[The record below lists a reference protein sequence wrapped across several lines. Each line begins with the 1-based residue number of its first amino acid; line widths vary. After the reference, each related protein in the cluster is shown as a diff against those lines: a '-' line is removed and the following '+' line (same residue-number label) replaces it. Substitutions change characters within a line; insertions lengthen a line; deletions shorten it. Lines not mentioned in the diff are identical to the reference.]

1 MDAVVIKAASNFG
14 KGGFYVSLVG
24 KNIDA
29 FCSRCGFML
38 THIVLYEVGGVV
50 RGVKC
55 KTCKTEHR
63 YRGPT
68 PEKKRLA
75 PAVRRNGSGAEA
87 PRPKAV
93 RPADERQWEAK
104 NAAMS
109 PDAVVW
115 DYKWTERYE
124 KGDVLAHPRFGRG
137 FIESVTKDEMEV
149 LFREGRK
156 RMAMN
161 RPEVTP

>member
-1 MDAVVIKAASNFG
+1 
-14 KGGFYVSLVG
+14 
-24 KNIDA
+24 
-29 FCSRCGFML
+29 ML
-38 THIVLYEVGGVV
+38 AHIVLYEVGGLV

-55 KTCKTEHR
+55 KTCGVEHR
-63 YRGPT
+63 YHGPA
-68 PEKKRLA
+68 PEKRRLA
-75 PAVRRNGSGAEA
+75 PAVRENGGGAEA

-93 RPADERQWEAK
+93 RPVDARQWEAR
-104 NAAMS
+104 NTAMNQ
-109 PDAVVW
+109 DAVVW

-124 KGDVLAHPRFGRG
+124 NGDVIAHPRFGRG

>member
-1 MDAVVIKAASNFG
+1 
-14 KGGFYVSLVG
+14 VSFVG

-29 FCSRCGFML
+29 FCSRCGFTL
-38 THIVLYEVGGVV
+38 IHIVLYEMEGVI

-55 KTCKTEHR
+55 RTCGAEHR
-63 YRGPT
+63 YHGPT
-68 PEKKRLA
+68 PEKGRLG
-75 PAVRRNGSGAEA
+75 PTVRRNGGGAAA

-93 RPADERQWEAK
+93 RPADSRQWEAR
-104 NAAMS
+104 NAAMT

-115 DYKWTERYE
+115 DYRWTERYE
-124 KGDVLAHPRFGRG
+124 KGDAIVHPRFGCG
-137 FIESVTKDEMEV
+137 YILSVTTDDMEV

-161 RPEVTP
+161 RPEAGS